1 MSVGSSTGSR
11 ALVAGWFSFTGTGAT
26 VGDLMAKTVV
36 CSWLERAGVPYD
48 VAIAPPFGTGVEW
61 RAVDPDRYT
70 HVVFVCGPFFRS
82 NLLRRFERSRLVGV
96 NLSMI
101 EPVDAWNP
109 FDLLL
114 ERDSEQT
121 VRPDIAF
128 AAPSDTVPVV
138 GFAPLPAPDA
148 DRGRERSEVAN
159 RMLRVLLASRDV
171 AVVPLDTRLEEREDG
186 FSASPAA
193 IESMI
198 RKVDVV
204 VTARLHG
211 LVLALRNGVPA
222 LALDPVDGG
231 GKIMR
236 QAAAVGWPAAMH
248 MGEADGR
255 RLDEAFDFC
264 LSDEAAVLAR
274 DRGADA
280 AMHVDQLGRSFAEMF
295 GRGASEP
302 MWGDGRRRREW
313 VSYPARSD
321 RTSRFARAWTLA
333 RRGARSGIRS
343 ADRAIHALDRRL

>member
-1 MSVGSSTGSR
+1 MTVAASTGSR

-48 VAIAPPFGTGVEW
+48 VAIAPAFGTGMEW
-61 RAVDPDRYT
+61 RDVDPDRYT

-82 NLLRRFERSRLVGV
+82 NLLRRFEGSRLLGV

-101 EPVDAWNP
+101 EPVGAWNP

-128 AAPSDTVPVV
+128 AAPSETVPVV
-138 GFAPLPAPDA
+138 GFVPLPTPDA
-148 DRGRERSEVAN
+148 DRGRERSDVAN
-159 RMLRVLLASRDV
+159 GMLRGLLASRHLAV
-171 AVVPLDTRLEEREDG
+171 APIDTRLEARDDG
-186 FSASPAA
+186 FSASPAR

-198 RKVDVV
+198 RRVDVV

-211 LVLALRNGVPA
+211 LVLSLRNGVPA

-248 MGEADGR
+248 VGEANSR
-255 RLDEAFDFC
+255 RLDDALDFC
-264 LSDEAAVLAR
+264 LSNEAAVLAR
-274 DRGADA
+274 ERGLDA
-280 AMHVDQLGRSFAEMF
+280 AAQVDQLGGSFAKML
-295 GRGASEP
+295 GPGVSGPA
-302 MWGDGRRRREW
+302 WGDGRRRREW
-313 VSYPARSD
+313 VSYPTRTD
-321 RTSRFARAWTLA
+321 RTSGFGRARARV
-333 RRGARSGIRS
+333 RRGIQAGIRS
-343 ADRAIHALDRRL
+343 ADRAIHALERRL